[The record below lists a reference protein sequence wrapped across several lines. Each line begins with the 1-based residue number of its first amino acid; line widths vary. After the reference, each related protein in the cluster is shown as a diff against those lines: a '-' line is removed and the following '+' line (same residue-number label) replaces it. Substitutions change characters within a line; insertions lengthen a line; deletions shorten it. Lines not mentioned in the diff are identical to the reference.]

1 MEGLREALELLPKPP
16 GFSLAVEEK
25 PGRFKEEVNLEL
37 HLQRCGDRARL
48 LVVKY
53 FRGRPPYYGRWAEVF
68 AVVGR
73 AELCGHYFRFAGSNL
88 ERELL
93 RSLAETLSGGDLLY
107 VEYLYD
113 PETARALRLG
123 IPPAL
128 TRLGFELL
136 QLGFTRLKD
145 WYYPEGFMEGGPK
158 LQGERIVDEVL
169 RERHLSSIC
178 EEAASSKALLERL
191 SKEPELRELA
201 EACTRRA
208 EAIRESCRRLSAL
221 NLRRVTGHSRG

>member
-1 MEGLREALELLPKPP
+1 MEGLGEALGLLPAPR

-25 PGRFKEEVNLEL
+25 PGRFREEVNIEL
-37 HLQRCGDRARL
+37 HLQRCGGGVRL

-53 FRGRPPYYGRWAEVF
+53 FRGRPPYYGRWVEVF
-68 AVVGR
+68 AVAERV
-73 AELCGHYFRFAGSNL
+73 ELCGQRFRFAGSSL

-93 RSLAETLSGGDLLY
+93 RSLAETLGGGDLLY

-136 QLGFTRLKD
+136 QAGFTRLKD

-158 LQGERIVDEVL
+158 LQGEKIVDKAL
-169 RERHLSSIC
+169 REKHLSSIC
-178 EEAASSKALLERL
+178 EEAASSAPLLERL
-191 SKEPELRELA
+191 SEEPGLRELV
-201 EACTRRA
+201 EACMRRA
-208 EAIRESCRRLSAL
+208 EAIREICRR
-221 NLRRVTGHSRG
+221 